1 MKKLFSRV
9 SYLHTETASLSK
21 LRFDDNVVNAISN
34 LFRKGWNWDTITRK
48 LGSLELNDSLVETVL
63 LELKTPT
70 DAKAALG
77 FFHWAAKRNSFQH
90 GTRSYCIT
98 IHVLLGARLVT
109 DAKAL
114 LESLSNRHSEPS
126 AVRAVVDSLLDMCHI
141 VVSGSRPLAVNLLV
155 QAYAKARM
163 TDVAF
168 DVCRY
173 AEERGFSVTVVSFNT
188 LLHVVQ
194 RSEKCG
200 LVWEIY
206 EYMIRRRIYPNI
218 VSFRIMI
225 DALCKEGELQK
236 NVDTLDRI
244 MGKRGSH
251 SPSTIVNCS
260 SVLRILEKGH
270 VEEGEEDTVVVL
282 LKRLLQKNLIID
294 AVAYSLV
301 IHAKVTLG
309 NLDSAWE
316 LYEEMVRRGF
326 QGNSFVYTSFIGA
339 FCGDGRIEEAIGLLR
354 EVEGKGLKPYGE
366 TFEHVI
372 VGFADSERLE
382 ECLSVF
388 EEMLSV
394 GFVPGCLVFNK
405 VVEKMCQKG
414 KVEQANAMLTML
426 LDKGFL
432 PNDVTYFR
440 LMQGYAKKDEVPEV
454 LKLYYEMEYRS
465 MSPGLSV
472 FATIIWSLCRCGKV
486 EDAEKY
492 VSIMKGRFLTP
503 DVTVYKALVAGS
515 VKKGDS
521 ARALQ
526 FHNEMASLGL

>member
-1 MKKLFSRV
+1 
-9 SYLHTETASLSK
+9 
-21 LRFDDNVVNAISN
+21 
-34 LFRKGWNWDTITRK
+34 
-48 LGSLELNDSLVETVL
+48 
-63 LELKTPT
+63 
-70 DAKAALG
+70 
-77 FFHWAAKRNSFQH
+77 
-90 GTRSYCIT
+90 
-98 IHVLLGARLVT
+98 
-109 DAKAL
+109 
-114 LESLSNRHSEPS
+114 
-126 AVRAVVDSLLDMCHI
+126 
-141 VVSGSRPLAVNLLV
+141 
-155 QAYAKARM
+155 
-163 TDVAF
+163 
-168 DVCRY
+168 
-173 AEERGFSVTVVSFNT
+173 
-188 LLHVVQ
+188 
-194 RSEKCG
+194 
-200 LVWEIY
+200 
-206 EYMIRRRIYPNI
+206 MIRRRIYPNI

-225 DALCKEGELQK
+225 DALCKEGELRK

-326 QGNSFVYTSFIGA
+326 HGNSFVYTSFIGG
-339 FCGDGRIEEAIGLLR
+339 FCRDGRIEEAIGLLR

-388 EEMLSV
+388 EMLSV

-492 VSIMKGRFLTP
+492 VSIMKGCFLTP
-503 DVTVYKALVAGS
+503 DVTVYKALVAGY

-526 FHNEMASLGL
+526 FHNELASLGLALSEDFAATPAMQENRSVICASRVVPSLVGLTCLLCAVPTSCCFVFSTVSLCSILAFYIYLLALLLHYVWCLLVFFVAWLKNESKQKMTEVDIT